1 MHARMVLGVGKGV
14 PSSFQSCPCRGLHCS
29 TTGTINQYKGEMID
43 QCVCVCVCAGTDFV
57 ADDQVVVI
65 MTGSGEIPGCISI
78 ESLVDRELE
87 GDEILT
93 VVADVT
99 TNADLVEFPD
109 GDRIDITI
117 TDISGESV
125 SVCVCCVCVCVL
137 FVCVRVLV
145 VGGIYVSEK
154 WLLLVLLILPLIHP
168 LGIE

>member
-1 MHARMVLGVGKGV
+1 M
-14 PSSFQSCPCRGLHCS
+14 
-29 TTGTINQYKGEMID
+29 
-43 QCVCVCVCAGTDFV
+43 

-65 MTGSGEIPGCISI
+65 MGGSGEIPGCISI
-78 ESLVDRELE
+78 KSLVDRELE

-125 SVCVCCVCVCVL
+125 CVVCVCVCV
-137 FVCVRVLV
+137 CACAC
-145 VGGIYVSEK
+145 GGRYLCI
-154 WLLLVLLILPLIHP
+154 
-168 LGIE
+168 

>member
-1 MHARMVLGVGKGV
+1 M
-14 PSSFQSCPCRGLHCS
+14 
-29 TTGTINQYKGEMID
+29 
-43 QCVCVCVCAGTDFV
+43 

-65 MTGSGEIPGCISI
+65 MGDSGEVPGCILI

-109 GDRIDITI
+109 GNRIDITI

-125 SVCVCCVCVCVL
+125 CCVCVCVCVL
-137 FVCVRVLV
+137 CVCVCVCACVCVCVCV
-145 VGGIYVSEK
+145 VCVCACACGGRYLCI
-154 WLLLVLLILPLIHP
+154 
-168 LGIE
+168 

>member
-1 MHARMVLGVGKGV
+1 M
-14 PSSFQSCPCRGLHCS
+14 
-29 TTGTINQYKGEMID
+29 
-43 QCVCVCVCAGTDFV
+43 

-65 MTGSGEIPGCISI
+65 TGGSGEIPGCIII

-109 GDRIDITI
+109 GNRIDITI

-125 SVCVCCVCVCVL
+125 CVVCVCVCVCL
-137 FVCVRVLV
+137 WWE
-145 VGGIYVSEK
+145 VSMYLRNGCC
-154 WLLLVLLILPLIHP
+154 WCC
-168 LGIE
+168 